1 MDFLTRRLKV
11 NNYQDVTYPVYTQ
24 DEADEKKIT
33 YKPWKECHAGDF
45 ALSDDGYVGECIAR
59 NNYKK
64 AIELQFVFGRMWL
77 SDRARLL
84 YEPRRESGNYASI
97 STASWDFIESKQART
112 QRAVDIYTRMML
124 GGEGIDWSIIG
135 KAYRP
140 DQKRPDL
147 TAKRLFKQESVKKM
161 VDKKIDEALK
171 ERGISEGAVLDVI
184 ADAIGIARVKEDPGT
199 MLRGAEQYIR
209 ILDMLPKKAVQTD
222 TMQIDMT
229 SQIVDQIA
237 QEEKRVKLEQKK
249 ELTSNG

>member
-1 MDFLTRRLKV
+1 
-11 NNYQDVTYPVYTQ
+11 
-24 DEADEKKIT
+24 
-33 YKPWKECHAGDF
+33 
-45 ALSDDGYVGECIAR
+45 
-59 NNYKK
+59 
-64 AIELQFVFGRMWL
+64 
-77 SDRARLL
+77 
-84 YEPRRESGNYASI
+84 
-97 STASWDFIESKQART
+97 
-112 QRAVDIYTRMML
+112 ML
-124 GGEGIDWSIIG
+124 GGEGFDWSIIG
-135 KAYRP
+135 KAYRK
-140 DQKRPDL
+140 DQRRPDL
-147 TAKRLFKQESVKKM
+147 SAKRLFKQEHVKKM

-171 ERGISEGAVLDVI
+171 ERGISEGEVLDVI